1 MLGGKLFSSLADG
14 GAKNI
19 NIWSRAN
26 LSPIIGV
33 QGECELCIGLVSFD
47 LFFVSIKFDTVIG
60 FQRTYTESGGKPG
73 RKERGK
79 EVDPAGKNLEE
90 ERASE
95 ALDNAR
101 IRGGDD
107 GSHRAMWDNEIT
119 DWMGWGIDPLSP
131 LLPIGAARMA
141 VAHRKIAATESLTPT
156 V

>member
-1 MLGGKLFSSLADG
+1 MNPA
-14 GAKNI
+14 
-19 NIWSRAN
+19 
-26 LSPIIGV
+26 
-33 QGECELCIGLVSFD
+33 
-47 LFFVSIKFDTVIG
+47 
-60 FQRTYTESGGKPG
+60 PG